1 MVFICYRLDW
11 LTHDGTGLDLEV
23 DNFNWIR
30 YIKIVQSRS
39 RLDQIVDSIIF
50 SVWIKNPSPT
60 SDTAI
65 DVDLHQDQ

>member
-1 MVFICYRLDW
+1 MFYRLDR
-11 LTHDGTGLDLEV
+11 LTYDRTGLDLEV
-23 DNFNWIR
+23 DSFNWIG

-39 RLDQIVDSIIF
+39 RLDQIVCPRFHKF
-50 SVWIKNPSPT
+50 SVWIKSPSPT